1 MSNTAATG
9 ILQEISQS
17 ISDLQGIDQIKKLVE
32 KALKQK
38 LTVTEIVE
46 RGLKRGLDEVG
57 ARYEKGE
64 YFLSELLY
72 AGEIMTSL
80 FDVLK
85 PHMKQDSLEQKGT
98 ILLGTVR
105 GDMHNIGKNIFG
117 MMAQFSGFRI
127 HDLGVDVDP
136 KTFVDEAKRTGA
148 NILGMSTLLT
158 STLPEVKIVLDGLEE
173 AGVRNRVKVII
184 GGNAV
189 TKQFGQEVGVD
200 AAALD
205 AVEGVEIC
213 KRWVAGE

>member
-1 MSNTAATG
+1 MSTKSDDNM
-9 ILQEISQS
+9 QEIVRS
-17 ISDLQGIDQIKKLVE
+17 ISNLEGLDHIKKLVE

-38 LTVTEIVE
+38 HPVNEIIAK
-46 RGLKRGLDEVG
+46 GLKPGLDDVG

-72 AGEIMTSL
+72 AGEIMTGL

-85 PHMKQDSLEQKGT
+85 PHMKQGDMEQTGT

-105 GDMHNIGKNIFG
+105 GDMHDIGKNIFG
-117 MMAQFSGFRI
+117 MMAQFSGFKV
-127 HDLGVDVDP
+127 HDIGVDANP
-136 KTFVDEAKRTGA
+136 EKFVEETKKTGA
-148 NILGMSTLLT
+148 GIVGMSTLLT
-158 STLPEVKIVLDGLEE
+158 STLPEVKIVLDRLRE
-173 AGVRNRVKVII
+173 AGIREKVKVII

-189 TKQFGQEVGVD
+189 TKQFAQEIGVD

-213 KRWVAGE
+213 KKWVTAK

>member
-1 MSNTAATG
+1 MSTKSDDNM
-9 ILQEISQS
+9 QEIVRS
-17 ISDLQGIDQIKKLVE
+17 ISNLEGLDHIKKLVE

-38 LTVTEIVE
+38 HPVNEIIAK
-46 RGLKRGLDEVG
+46 GLKPGLDDVG

-72 AGEIMTSL
+72 AGEIMTGL

-85 PHMKQDSLEQKGT
+85 PHMKQGDMEQTGT

-105 GDMHNIGKNIFG
+105 GDMHDIGKNIFG
-117 MMAQFSGFRI
+117 MMAQFSGFKV
-127 HDLGVDVDP
+127 HDIGVDANAE
-136 KTFVDEAKRTGA
+136 KFVEETKKTGA
-148 NILGMSTLLT
+148 GIVGMSTLLT
-158 STLPEVKIVLDGLEE
+158 STLPEVKIVLDRLRE
-173 AGVRNRVKVII
+173 AGIREKVKVII

-189 TKQFGQEVGVD
+189 TKQFAQEVGVD

-213 KRWVAGE
+213 KKWVTAK

>member
-1 MSNTAATG
+1 MSTKSDD
-9 ILQEISQS
+9 IMQEIVRS
-17 ISDLQGIDQIKKLVE
+17 ISNLEGLDHIKKLVE

-38 LTVTEIVE
+38 HPVNEIIE
-46 RGLKRGLDEVG
+46 KGLKPGLDDVG

-72 AGEIMTSL
+72 AGEIMTGL

-85 PHMKQDSLEQKGT
+85 PHMKQGDMEQTGT

-105 GDMHNIGKNIFG
+105 GDMHDIGKNIFG
-117 MMAQFSGFRI
+117 MMAQFSGFKV
-127 HDLGVDVDP
+127 HDIGVDANP
-136 KTFVDEAKRTGA
+136 ERFVEETKRTGA
-148 NILGMSTLLT
+148 GIVAMSTLLT
-158 STLPEVKIVLDGLEE
+158 STLPEVKIVLDRLRE
-173 AGVRNRVKVII
+173 AGIREKVKVII

-189 TKQFGQEVGVD
+189 TKQFAQEVGVD

-213 KRWVAGE
+213 KKWVTAK